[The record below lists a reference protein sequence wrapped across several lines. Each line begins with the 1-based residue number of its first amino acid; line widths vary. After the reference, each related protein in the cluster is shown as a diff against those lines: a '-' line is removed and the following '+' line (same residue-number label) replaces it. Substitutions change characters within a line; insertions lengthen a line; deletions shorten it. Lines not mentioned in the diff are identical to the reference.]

1 MKKLLTALFLIP
13 SLMWGLTF
21 ESSQMEDALPYVET
35 GTWVLI
41 DVDNTMFE
49 SSVQLGSAQW
59 RSYIRSKAQ
68 KAGYSKSESEEILDQ
83 FWMFVQ
89 PFVPVRLVDPNTL
102 TFLQHLHEAKAP
114 VFALTAREPIELK
127 HTQRQIDSLGII
139 LINDFPEKLN
149 LPTDYPALYEKG
161 ILYCGENTK
170 GEALTAFFQ
179 ATGQTPDKV
188 VFIDDRWEQIT
199 QLETEL
205 ETLGIP
211 FIGIR
216 FSGADARVKAF
227 DPAVADLQLSYLP
240 KIISDEEAIHETRHS
255 QD

>member
-1 MKKLLTALFLIP
+1 MKKLLTALILIP
-13 SLMWGLTF
+13 SLIWGLTF
-21 ESSQMEDALPYVET
+21 ESDRMEDALPYVET

-41 DVDNTMFE
+41 DVDNTLIE

-59 RSYIRSKAQ
+59 RGYIRTKAQ
-68 KAGYSKSESEEILDQ
+68 AAGYSKSESEEILDQ

-102 TFLQHLHEAKAP
+102 TFLQKTNVP

-127 HTQRQIDSLGII
+127 HTQKQVDSLGVIF
-139 LINDFPEKLN
+139 INDFPEQVTLSAAH
-149 LPTDYPALYEKG
+149 PALYEKG
-161 ILYCGENTK
+161 VLYCGENSK

-179 ATGQTPDKV
+179 ATGQTPDNV

-199 QLETEL
+199 KLEAEL
-205 ETLGIP
+205 EKLGIP
-211 FIGIR
+211 FIGMR

-240 KIISDEEAIHETRHS
+240 MIISDEEAAHETRHS
-255 QD
+255 QN